1 MSYNILIVDD
11 EPVFR
16 KMAKSFFERSGYNT
30 FFATNGLEAIEQ
42 ISRGEFDLII
52 TDYRMPG
59 LNGLNLISWI
69 REFKADTPVFLMT
82 SYVNRDMYHLA
93 MQAGAKAFLLKPIN
107 FANLVK
113 KVEKQLSPA
122 SHGNPV
128 VKTNVKKPQEPKLLR

>member
-11 EPVFR
+11 EPAFR
-16 KMAKSFFERSGYNT
+16 KMAKSFFDRTGYNT

-42 ISRGEFDLII
+42 VSRRDFDLII

-59 LNGLNLISWI
+59 LNGLNLISWVQ
-69 REFKADTPVFLMT
+69 EFKADTPVFLMT

-93 MQAGAKAFLLKPIN
+93 IQAGAKAFLLKPIN

-113 KVEKQLSPA
+113 KIKKQLNPA
-122 SHGNPV
+122 LENTPV
-128 VKTNVKKPQEPKLLR
+128 NKTDAKKLQEPKLLN